1 MVNKSVGQEAAEVC
15 CLCRGEQKRGDLFSA
30 VLRYSAVALT
40 SRSPNTRGDHTNK
53 LIVPYCAR
61 AASKPMVANHTKRR
75 ITRSTFV
82 NSEAF
87 DNTLVFS
94 MRALFRAHCS
104 WTVSAL
110 DNIVSIVSQHSAV
123 LQW

>member
-94 MRALFRAHCS
+94 MRALFELIVLGRS
-104 WTVSAL
+104 LLWTTLSVLSVST
-110 DNIVSIVSQHSAV
+110 AV